1 MTAISSIVPI
11 DDLAKLVAPGA
22 APVTPAVSPESVSK
36 FESLM
41 NNQPADGS
49 HDLADPSKNV
59 LGGMLEKEQ
68 VKMRGVEQ
76 SMKDFMVD
84 MPNMSTQELTARS
97 MVLSSEM
104 TMSGVK
110 MTVGTSLMSSSNKSL
125 QTLLKNQ

>member
-1 MTAISSIVPI
+1 MSATPSIVPI
-11 DDLAKLVAPGA
+11 DELAKLVAPGA
-22 APVTPAVSPESVSK
+22 APVTPAVSPESISK

-41 NNQPADGS
+41 NQQPADAS
-49 HDLADPSKNV
+49 HEAADHSKNM
-59 LGGMLEKEQ
+59 LGGMLENEQ

-84 MPNMSTQELTARS
+84 MPHMSTQEMTARS